1 MGTFDGPILTVPC
14 TNSTLDRWLNIRGC
28 CEAHARFEREL
39 VAAMK
44 VMKYAMQP
52 PHFAQTR
59 GEFESDFGFASEV
72 LKYSLMDLEES
83 CEALELDKKVCDYFG
98 FF

>member
-14 TNSTLDRWLNIRGC
+14 TNATLDRWLNIRGC

-44 VMKYAMQP
+44 VMKYSMQP
-52 PHFAQTR
+52 PIADSIAAR
-59 GEFESDFGFASEV
+59 DACP
-72 LKYSLMDLEES
+72 DLPS
-83 CEALELDKKVCDYFG
+83 PRCQLTPWM
-98 FF
+98 